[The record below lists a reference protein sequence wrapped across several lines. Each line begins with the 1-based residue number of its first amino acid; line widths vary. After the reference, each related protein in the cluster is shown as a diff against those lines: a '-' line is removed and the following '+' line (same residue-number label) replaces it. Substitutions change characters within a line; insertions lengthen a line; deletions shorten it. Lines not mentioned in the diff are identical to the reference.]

1 MTEVLQQN
9 KKLTFVCVLGIQPQ
23 VVTLAFHH
31 LAFQRQPS
39 RMPSEVFVVTTQE
52 GYDRLIPL
60 ILDPQTGHFGKLLRE
75 YGVNKSEVR
84 FDEGCV
90 RVIAGADGQ
99 PLNDVRS
106 DQDNQH
112 AADQIVNFI
121 RELTQDNERA
131 IHLCLAD
138 GRLPMS
144 FYAGYAM
151 SLYGREQDEL
161 SQILVNEELSGHPE
175 FFYPPVQP
183 RNILTEDAPGV
194 FSTHQA
200 QIVMG
205 SVPFVRLR
213 DYLPQNMLDRLDY
226 NFSVGETVSTAQ
238 RNLQTVKLVL
248 DCANE
253 QILINQIPIKL
264 QPKALAFLWYLALR
278 RRNLPDNQHSVGNG
292 DNTEH
297 FEEIYEEVDGATI
310 RSSLTDFDEF
320 ESSEMSQLVSKI
332 RRGISNQFGQRVLD
346 SIGDFKEGAHGH
358 GRYGLY
364 GVPATNIDIINDKTG
379 KGIPCRST
387 SN

>member
-1 MTEVLQQN
+1 MNPIKKQKN
-9 KKLTFVCVLGIQPQ
+9 KTTFVCVLGIQPQ

-31 LAFQRQPS
+31 LAFVRQPTQI
-39 RMPSEVFVVTTQE
+39 PSEVFVVTTEE
-52 GYDRLIPL
+52 GYDRLLPL
-60 ILDPQTGHFGKLLRE
+60 ILDPDVGHFSKLLKE
-75 YGVNKSEVR
+75 YGLSKSEVK
-84 FDEGCV
+84 FNEACV
-90 RVIAGADGQ
+90 RVITGANGQ
-99 PLNDVRS
+99 PLDDIRS
-106 DQDNQH
+106 DHDNQH

-175 FFYPPVQP
+175 FFYPPLQP
-183 RNILTEDAPGV
+183 RNILTEDSSGV
-194 FSTHQA
+194 FSTQKA

-213 DYLPQNMLDRLDY
+213 DYLPHDMLDRLDY

-238 RNLQTVKLVL
+238 RNLQSVKLVL

-253 QILINQIPIKL
+253 RILINQIAIRL

-278 RRNLPDNQHSVGNG
+278 RCKLPDNQHSVGDG

-297 FEEIYEEVDGATI
+297 FDEIYEKVDGATI
-310 RSSLTDFDEF
+310 RECLSDFDEF
-320 ESSEMSQLVSKI
+320 ESNEMSQLVSKI
-332 RRGISNQFGQRVLD
+332 KKGIAQQYGQRVLE
-346 SIGDFKEGAHGH
+346 SVGNFKEGAHGH

-364 GVPATNIDIINDKTG
+364 GIPASNIDIINDKTG
-379 KGIPCRST
+379 KGLPCR
-387 SN
+387 